1 MAKSEKNEMQD
12 KQFMRE
18 AVVQAAHDFKSG
30 RLDRR
35 SFLMLCGMAGVAS
48 LAVTV
53 GDAHAAAN
61 EIVLWNWGGTSQVC
75 HGDAI
80 GKPFTAATGIPLRFD
95 TSGPLQGKIKEMV
108 NSGNV
113 TADVCDADAF
123 DAIALGKSGHLEP
136 IDYSIV
142 DKSKVI
148 DGFAWEYGV
157 SIIFYG
163 YAYMYDTKA
172 YGDNPPNSWADFF
185 DTKKFPGKRSL
196 YKWAN
201 GSIEGALLADGV
213 SKDALYPCDVPRA
226 LAKIKSIKDDSLYWG
241 AGSEAHSMIVNGE
254 VSMGMIW
261 QNRGKNLEK
270 DTEGRFKL
278 VMNEA
283 LAMPGAY
290 LVPRGNPAG
299 RENVMKFIRTAQDIE
314 PQLKLL
320 DCLGMTPSNPE
331 AFAKIPEEQQDYA
344 ITSAKNIKSVVFNEP
359 AWWADNG
366 GDTVNAYLD
375 AIS

>member
-1 MAKSEKNEMQD
+1 MRDQ
-12 KQFMRE
+12 QFLRE
-18 AVVQAAHDFKSG
+18 AVYQAAHDFKSG

-35 SFLMLCGMAGVAS
+35 SFLVLCGMAGVAGMS
-48 LAVTV
+48 VAS

-61 EIVLWNWGGTSQVC
+61 EIVLWNWGGTSEVC
-75 HGDAI
+75 HGKAI
-80 GKPFTAATGIPLRFD
+80 GEPFTAATGMPLRFD

-108 NSGNV
+108 DSGNV

-123 DAIALGKSGHLEP
+123 DAIALGRSGHLEA
-136 IDYSIV
+136 IDYSVV

-148 DGFAWEYGV
+148 DGFAWDHGV

-163 YAYMYDTKA
+163 YAFMYDTQA
-172 YGDNPPNSWADFF
+172 YGSNPPNSWADFF
-185 DTKKFPGKRSL
+185 DTAKFPGKRSL

-201 GSIEGALLADGV
+201 GAIEGALLADGV
-213 SKDALYPCDVPRA
+213 AKANLYPCDVPRA
-226 LAKIKSIKDDSLYWG
+226 IAKIKSIKDDSIYWG
-241 AGSEAHSMIVNGE
+241 SGSEAHSMIVNGE

-261 QNRGKNLEK
+261 QNRGKNLEA
-270 DTEGRFKL
+270 DTNGRYKL

-299 RENVMKFIRTAQDIE
+299 RENVMKFIRTAQDIG
-314 PQLKLL
+314 PQLTLL
-320 DCLGMTPSNPE
+320 DCLGMTPTNPE
-331 AFAKIPEEQQDYA
+331 AFAQIPAEQQDYA
-344 ITSAKNIKSVVFNEP
+344 ITSAKNIANVVFNDP
-359 AWWADNG
+359 VWWADHG
-366 GDTVNAYLD
+366 GDAVNAYLE

>member
-1 MAKSEKNEMQD
+1 MQD

-48 LAVTV
+48 LAVSV

-299 RENVMKFIRTAQDIE
+299 RKNVMKFIRTAQDVE

-344 ITSAKNIKSVVFNEP
+344 ITSAKNIKSVVFNDP